1 MCTFRTVL
9 VWRNINKYFQCL
21 KYIQRVTMEYRDN
34 ERQEVER
41 FQRQPSMESEFICG
55 CCSDLLVQP
64 TTLTCGHS
72 FCRLCLAQ
80 WFIQSRKRTCPFC
93 QQAYLGCPKVNI
105 TIKYIYRL
113 IYYYYFK
120 TKQNTCIHITR

>member
-1 MCTFRTVL
+1 
-9 VWRNINKYFQCL
+9 
-21 KYIQRVTMEYRDN
+21 MEYSGN
-34 ERQEVER
+34 EGQEVER

-80 WFIQSRKRTCPFC
+80 WYIQSSKRTCPFC

-105 TIKYIYRL
+105 TIKYIYGL
-113 IYYYYFK
+113 ILSFQLVKIEENRNLVHKLIPHFK
-120 TKQNTCIHITR
+120 TKQNMCIHLTR